1 MYRPQPDV
9 GTNAFLRDQYANT
22 APYVTQYGQIAGL
35 YLGQIV
41 QPTGLPTG
49 GQATLIPVA
58 ENTYADEDPIYRKN
72 AYVGMLFNEAQARGH
87 EALTQ
92 MRPTIRPNKR
102 RAWGNCRTR
111 ELEFPD
117 GTMSHM
123 VKFAYLPDF
132 PSDLQ
137 AQQALEMSR
146 RYGRQT
152 ELLNM
157 YEDDNFWRAAGVPF
171 RNEPR
176 KE

>member
-1 MYRPQPDV
+1 
-9 GTNAFLRDQYANT
+9 
-22 APYVTQYGQIAGL
+22 
-35 YLGQIV
+35 
-41 QPTGLPTG
+41 
-49 GQATLIPVA
+49 
-58 ENTYADEDPIYRKN
+58 
-72 AYVGMLFNEAQARGH
+72 
-87 EALTQ
+87 
-92 MRPTIRPNKR
+92 
-102 RAWGNCRTR
+102 
-111 ELEFPD
+111 
-117 GTMSHM
+117 M